1 MHEKHRNEFRIQL
14 QKRAR
19 RISELKVEAL
29 NSRRIILEVRQL
41 RKKIFLPPTPS
52 PFLCHE
58 NTLSAP
64 LFMFTSWALYRRR
77 MKELAI
83 VERFEQCVKYS

>member
-1 MHEKHRNEFRIQL
+1 MHEKQRNEFRIQL

-41 RKKIFLPPTPS
+41 RKKIFYLLPPPL
-52 PFLCHE
+52 LCHE

-64 LFMFTSWALYRRR
+64 LFMFTSLAVYRRR

-83 VERFEQCVKYS
+83 VERFAQYV